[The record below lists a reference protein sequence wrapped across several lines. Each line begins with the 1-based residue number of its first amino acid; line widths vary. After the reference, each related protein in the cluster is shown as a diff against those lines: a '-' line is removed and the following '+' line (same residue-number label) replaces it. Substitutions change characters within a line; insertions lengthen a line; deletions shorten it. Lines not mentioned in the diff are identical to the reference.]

1 MSSAT
6 PSPLSERDWRAYVL
20 DMVEFCDK
28 VQAYTAGFD
37 LAGLLLE
44 PMRFDAVARNLELLG
59 EAATHVPADVR
70 ARWPDIPWR
79 QIVATRWPMATSR
92 SSPRRF
98 GASSLAI
105 CRLCALDSWRLRR
118 KDRRRW
124 PAGEAQRPQ
133 SPIRFWNT
141 SPACSRSAWN
151 LILGQLLSMARN
163 SGAYSTSSVGACTAS

>member
-79 QIVATRWPMATSR
+79 QIVATRNRLAHGYITIEPETLWLIITGHLPPLRPRLVALAAEGSPPMA
-92 SSPRRF
+92 
-98 GASSLAI
+98 G
-105 CRLCALDSWRLRR
+105 
-118 KDRRRW
+118 
-124 PAGEAQRPQ
+124 G
-133 SPIRFWNT
+133 
-141 SPACSRSAWN
+141 
-151 LILGQLLSMARN
+151 
-163 SGAYSTSSVGACTAS
+163 